1 MLSRNFSNI
10 LVLEGLWLYIGL
22 IKTTMASHCRILR
35 TNVDI
40 VTDHRYQ
47 IITNISQK
55 KSPVKTKLIL
65 MHLKDGIF
73 LECLEK
79 LLASF
84 EIKNVVIINFL
95 CLLQSN
101 FSKKKNC
108 VYMK

>member
-40 VTDHRYQ
+40 VTDHTGIRLLA
-47 IITNISQK
+47 

>member
-22 IKTTMASHCRILR
+22 IKTTMASHCRLLR

-47 IITNISQK
+47 IITNISQE
-55 KSPVKTKLIL
+55 SPVKTKLIL
-65 MHLKDGIF
+65 MHLRMGYFGSAWK
-73 LECLEK
+73 K
-79 LLASF
+79 LLASL

>member
-47 IITNISQK
+47 IITDISQK
-55 KSPVKTKLIL
+55 KVQLNQIDINAPKGW
-65 MHLKDGIF
+65 DIF
-73 LECLEK
+73 GVPGK
-79 LLASF
+79 IASQ
-84 EIKNVVIINFL
+84 L
-95 CLLQSN
+95 
-101 FSKKKNC
+101 
-108 VYMK
+108 

>member
-1 MLSRNFSNI
+1 MGYFWSAWN
-10 LVLEGLWLYIGL
+10 
-22 IKTTMASHCRILR
+22 
-35 TNVDI
+35 
-40 VTDHRYQ
+40 
-47 IITNISQK
+47 
-55 KSPVKTKLIL
+55 
-65 MHLKDGIF
+65 
-73 LECLEK
+73 K

>member
-1 MLSRNFSNI
+1 ML
-10 LVLEGLWLYIGL
+10 
-22 IKTTMASHCRILR
+22 
-35 TNVDI
+35 
-40 VTDHRYQ
+40 Q
-47 IITNISQK
+47 IDLDRQK

-79 LLASF
+79 KLLASF

-101 FSKKKNC
+101 FSKEEKLCLYEVKD
-108 VYMK
+108 KT